1 MAFGPNPPPIQV
13 HLCVKGGDAAIAFYE
28 KAFGGNCTFK
38 QMAEDGRRVM
48 HANVAVFGDEVM
60 LHDEFSEHDG
70 DVAAPASG
78 GRAHLTININ
88 LPKPADVD
96 ATVKRAADAGAS
108 VTMPP
113 DDMFWGSRY
122 GRVRDPFGHVWAFNA
137 PLKPA

>member
-28 KAFGGNCTFK
+28 KAFGGSCTFK
-38 QMAEDGRRVM
+38 QMAPDGKRVM
-48 HANVAVFGDEVM
+48 HANIAMFGGEVM

-70 DVAAPASG
+70 DVAAPTSG
-78 GRAHLTININ
+78 GRAHLAININ

-96 ATVKRAADAGAS
+96 ALVKCAADAGAS

-137 PLKPA
+137 PLEPA

>member
-28 KAFGGNCTFK
+28 KAFGGSCTFK
-38 QMAEDGRRVM
+38 QMAQDGRRVM
-48 HANVAVFGDEVM
+48 HANVAAFGGEVM
-60 LHDEFSEHDG
+60 LHDEFSEHEG
-70 DVAAPASG
+70 DVVAPASG
-78 GRAHLTININ
+78 GRAHLAININ

-96 ATVKRAADAGAS
+96 AIVKRATDAGAA
-108 VTMPP
+108 VTCPP